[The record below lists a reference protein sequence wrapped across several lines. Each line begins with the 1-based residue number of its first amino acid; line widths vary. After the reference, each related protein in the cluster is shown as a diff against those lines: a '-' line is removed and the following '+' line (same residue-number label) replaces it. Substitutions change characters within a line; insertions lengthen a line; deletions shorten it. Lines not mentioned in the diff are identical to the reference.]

1 MIMEISG
8 AWFVHARP
16 PLISQKKI
24 IFLSL
29 LQILIKRS
37 FESRI
42 ELEQK
47 NSFVRSAIAERTFIL
62 VASVIQCDRMA
73 RSLAQ
78 YFAIYNHEI
87 CPISKT
93 ILVQTI
99 VNDKMAKSDSKFRQ
113 IL

>member
-1 MIMEISG
+1 
-8 AWFVHARP
+8 
-16 PLISQKKI
+16 
-24 IFLSL
+24 
-29 LQILIKRS
+29 
-37 FESRI
+37 
-42 ELEQK
+42 
-47 NSFVRSAIAERTFIL
+47 
-62 VASVIQCDRMA
+62 MA

-113 IL
+113 ILYLQIVTKWPNLVTLIYLFLTFPIAGDRTMGALMIVSVKNA